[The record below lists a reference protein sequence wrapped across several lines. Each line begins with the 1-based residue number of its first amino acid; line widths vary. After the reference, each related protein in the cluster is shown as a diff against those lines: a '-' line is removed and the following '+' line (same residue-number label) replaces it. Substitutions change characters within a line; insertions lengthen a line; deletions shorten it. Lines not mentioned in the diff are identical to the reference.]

1 MIRPFLL
8 LFVAAVFLTLP
19 VWGDTFLERSA
30 VEFLYFLSLA
40 IAWNVMAGYAGLI
53 SIGQQ
58 AFVGIGAYSLVVL
71 AEDLGVNPFLAVP
84 AAAAIA
90 TLMALPAS
98 WLLFR
103 LKGAYFAVATWVIA
117 EGLRLVANASIEWLG
132 GGRGRTVRSLMH
144 FDRDLRELLT
154 YYTAVA
160 LAAAALIAA
169 VWLLRSKTG
178 LGLMALRDSEG
189 GAQSVGVE
197 THATKRTVYLFG
209 AAIAGAAGAL
219 IYIMQVNVRPDAAF
233 SVNWAAYVIFI
244 VVIGGV
250 GTIEGPIIGTVIFL
264 GLRNMLAGLEG
275 WSMLIFGAV
284 AIVMMLFAPRG
295 IWGMITDRW
304 PIELVR
310 IRRQMPNHLR
320 QQSGASPRSPDGAT
334 TFASPLE

>member
-1 MIRPFLL
+1 MTRLFIL
-8 LFVAAVFLTLP
+8 LFVSAALLTLP
-19 VWGDTFLERSA
+19 LWGDTFLQRST

-84 AAAAIA
+84 LAAAISA
-90 TLMALPAS
+90 AAALPAS

-117 EGLRLVANASIEWLG
+117 EGLRLVANASIGWLG

-160 LAAAALIAA
+160 LAAATLFAA
-169 VWLLRSKTG
+169 IWLLRSRIG
-178 LGLMALRDSEG
+178 LGLMALRDSES

-197 THATKRTVYLFG
+197 THATKRTVYLFA

-264 GLRNMLAGLEG
+264 ALREMLAGLEG

-284 AIVMMLFAPRG
+284 AIIMMLFAPRG
-295 IWGMITDRW
+295 VWGLITARW
-304 PIELVR
+304 PLALIP
-310 IRRQMPNHLR
+310 IQRQMPQHLR
-320 QQSGASPRSPDGAT
+320 QHAGAGTA
-334 TFASPLE
+334 